1 MELFDALYVIDGA
14 PQEDTPRHLLMGET
28 SSFVGEPAL
37 SDVAGERAPV
47 AGEPADEGL
56 VLSDETVDPHLTAW
70 KYNER
75 DIPAYLE
82 KVAAYPYPFS
92 LRYPASSARLALA
105 SALADTLWYEGHFTF
120 DQLRLQL
127 EWRWDEKALGA
138 LAAFYQA
145 CEALGEYLESLRLD
159 VDALEHHSAPVCD
172 LIPHITI
179 PSAANAAQPANPAQ
193 PAGEMPARK
202 VPARM
207 LPQEDTWLLYL
218 PLDPC
223 AFALGGSL
231 LSKICGNAGD
241 GPVEVGDGD
250 YLMDVYEIV
259 REMVEDGI
267 VLSAVTVAR
276 GGLMTALSEW
286 CAPCPKGAASSNG
299 LRAGADGASL
309 QPGADLDIAPLMK
322 AYDLSETNET
332 DRARVLF
339 GEVPA
344 VLLQIR
350 DEDYDYVDA
359 QCLLQDVAYYAL
371 GHPVVSAAGD
381 AHPRINIS
389 HNPVPVLSSLLQA
402 LISR

>member
-1 MELFDALYVIDGA
+1 MEFFDALYVIDGA

-28 SSFVGEPAL
+28 SSFVGESAF

-70 KYNER
+70 EYNER
-75 DIPAYLE
+75 DIPVYLE

-105 SALADTLWYEGHFTF
+105 SALTDTLWYEGHFTF

-193 PAGEMPARK
+193 PASEIPARK

-259 REMVEDGI
+259 REMVEDDI

-286 CAPCPKGAASSNG
+286 CGA
-299 LRAGADGASL
+299 
-309 QPGADLDIAPLMK
+309 GADLDIAPLMK
-322 AYDLSETNET
+322 AYDLSETDET